1 MFAPSQW
8 ETSLQSNTVSHS
20 LGANLQSALHI
31 QIWVTKPCIE
41 LTCTNYG
48 IPLQMYWFPAN
59 YPTLKDEYFMRV
71 RETRPVSI
79 DINIRSH
86 GGLEHENRIQ
96 LMGHHSQ
103 INWGLRELRL
113 VHIYFVLIIFILC
126 YGVIRWY
133 SLKLLYLHTGNR
145 AWKWSLYWNMIC
157 LLHRS
162 PHLIR
167 DSVHWWSFVKK
178 WFWTDYTFIIH

>member
-1 MFAPSQW
+1 MTHIRANARSSPSQW
-8 ETSLQSNTVSHS
+8 ETSLQSNAVSHW
-20 LGANLQSALHI
+20 LGANLESALHT
-31 QIWVTKPCIE
+31 QIWVTKSRIE

-48 IPLQMYWFPAN
+48 IPQQMYWFPAN

-86 GGLEHENRIQ
+86 GGLEHENRVQ

-113 VHIYFVLIIFILC
+113 VDIYFVLIIFIIC
-126 YGVIRWY
+126 YNVSRWF
-133 SLKLLYLHTGNR
+133 SLKLLYLYDGSRARNDGLYIETWPSYCTGV
-145 AWKWSLYWNMIC
+145 
-157 LLHRS
+157 
-162 PHLIR
+162 LI
-167 DSVHWWSFVKK
+167 W
-178 WFWTDYTFIIH
+178 